1 VLLTPILSRQATRAV
16 HVLGGMLW
24 CVMVPPN
31 GSVDGLLTVDGYY
44 CRWLVADADGWL
56 LLPMD
61 SYYCRELRYV
71 GQTLPLRKRRAW
83 LAHIYSGA
91 DAAVL
96 LPDIQPE
103 RLIPAVSA
111 LRISGVSP
119 VYHRVYVRSLIFG
132 CD

>member
-1 VLLTPILSRQATRAV
+1 MPAAVGYCLLWMAV
-16 HVLGGMLW
+16 GCCGW
-24 CVMVPPN
+24 
-31 GSVDGLLTVDGYY
+31 LLTVDGYY
-44 CRWLVADADGWL
+44 CRWLVADADEWL

>member
-1 VLLTPILSRQATRAV
+1 MPAAVGYCLLWMAV
-16 HVLGGMLW
+16 GCCGW
-24 CVMVPPN
+24 
-31 GSVDGLLTVDGYY
+31 LLTVDGYY
-44 CRWLVADADGWL
+44 CRWLVADADEWL

-119 VYHRVYVRSLIFG
+119 VYRRVYVRSLYLVVI
-132 CD
+132 DS